1 MAKIIAVV
9 HTKGGVGKSTT
20 AVQLAL
26 GLAREN
32 RAGVEGDGPEAKNRV
47 WLVDGDR
54 QKTSLGAIT
63 ARQEAGLPAIA
74 ASAYDQGATLRV
86 QVQQQAAAYDFV
98 VLDCGGRDNSALRA
112 ALTVADLALVPFLPR
127 SFDVWAFQDIA
138 ELLDETRAV
147 RDIRAVAFLNLADA
161 RGSDNDDAAAAVK
174 AYPQL
179 ELAPARVSRRKAIAS
194 ASGAGLHISEYRPR
208 DPDAAEEVSKL
219 QRYLVDTVM
228 QSS

>member
-26 GLAREN
+26 GLANEN
-32 RAGVEGDGPEAKNRV
+32 RPGGAGEGEKARV

-54 QKTSLGAIT
+54 QQTSLSAIT
-63 ARQEAGLPAIA
+63 ARQEAGRPAIA

-86 QVQQQAAAYDFV
+86 QVLQQAGAYDYI

-112 ALTVADLALVPFLPR
+112 ALTVADVALVPFLPR

-138 ELLDETRAV
+138 NLLDETRAV
-147 RDIRAVAFLNLADA
+147 HDIRAFAFLNLADPQ
-161 RGSDNDDAAAAVK
+161 GSDNDDAAAAVK
-174 AYPQL
+174 GYPQL
-179 ELAPARVSRRKAIAS
+179 KLAPFRMARRKAIAH
-194 ASGAGLHISEYRPR
+194 ASGGGLHITEYRPR
-208 DPDAAEEVSKL
+208 DDRACEEVEQL
-219 QRYLVDTVM
+219 QRYLVDTVL
-228 QSS
+228 QSN

>member
-9 HTKGGVGKSTT
+9 HTKGGVGKSTS

-32 RAGVEGDGPEAKNRV
+32 RAGMTGDGPEVKNRV

-63 ARQEAGLPAIA
+63 AREGAGLQAIA

-86 QVQQQAAAYDFV
+86 QVQQQQGAYDYI

-112 ALTVADLALVPFLPR
+112 ALTVADVALVPFLPR

-138 ELLDETRAV
+138 SLLDETRAV
-147 RDIRAVAFLNLADA
+147 HDLRALAFLNLADPQ
-161 RGSDNDDAAAAVK
+161 GSDNDDAAQALAD
-174 AYPQL
+174 YPQL
-179 ELAPARVSRRKAIAS
+179 ELAPFRVNRRKAIAH
-194 ASGAGLHISEYRPR
+194 ASGAGLHITEYKPR
-208 DPDAAEEVSKL
+208 DPLACEEVEAM
-219 QRYLVDTVM
+219 QRYLVDTVLA
-228 QSS
+228 SV